1 MTALPCS
8 SAPKRPLTT
17 AGFITAAFDKYLLSG
32 QETTRW
38 VLPFQGRGVGEGI
51 LLPPPRQGAGIQPG
65 AGMPLLSPGGS
76 GGLLQPSGVKLP
88 VPPSPGRELAG
99 PAGIIPAAGG
109 GLSWLCQSR
118 RKVKVW
124 KTLLGLCEFIP
135 AGLGVRFL
143 SPVFLQQDREAVW
156 MGLQKLMCLSEV
168 LEVEA
173 AETVVGWT
181 KVLLPFGVASP
192 RDG

>member
-1 MTALPCS
+1 M
-8 SAPKRPLTT
+8 
-17 AGFITAAFDKYLLSG
+17 
-32 QETTRW
+32 
-38 VLPFQGRGVGEGI
+38 
-51 LLPPPRQGAGIQPG
+51 
-65 AGMPLLSPGGS
+65 
-76 GGLLQPSGVKLP
+76 
-88 VPPSPGRELAG
+88 
-99 PAGIIPAAGG
+99 
-109 GLSWLCQSR
+109 
-118 RKVKVW
+118 KVW

-135 AGLGVRFL
+135 AGLGVRLL

-156 MGLQKLMCLSEV
+156 MGSQKPMCLSEV

>member
-1 MTALPCS
+1 MVGVA
-8 SAPKRPLTT
+8 
-17 AGFITAAFDKYLLSG
+17 LSG
-32 QETTRW
+32 QGCG
-38 VLPFQGRGVGEGI
+38 GRNPAP
-51 LLPPPRQGAGIQPG
+51 PPPRQGAGIQPG
-65 AGMPLLSPGGS
+65 AGMPLLSLGGS

-88 VPPSPGRELAG
+88 VPPSPGRERAG
-99 PAGIIPAAGG
+99 PAGVIPAAGG

-118 RKVKVW
+118 KKVKVW

-135 AGLGVRFL
+135 AGLGVRLL

-156 MGLQKLMCLSEV
+156 MGSQKPMCLSEV